1 MPPSGPAWP
10 RLPGTPWEGWVLC
23 DTWHLQW
30 AGSRGTPSTPS
41 LESTAWRG
49 ISPGRRG
56 FHAVCSCGPPGVV
69 ALGDMG
75 WGADCWPGPAHTLSP
90 QCPQSALTP
99 KCPLLGGE
107 AGCGWPWGQG
117 AQAGAPLGDRL
128 CLWAP
133 SCPVTLSFG
142 HAGLGASGAVPRRTW
157 GGGKEIPG
165 APVPWVGP
173 GDRWVQTTWRPLAPH
188 LRGYR
193 VLAFSTLRAK
203 PLPSPGLTP
212 P

>member
-99 KCPLLGGE
+99 KCPLPGGE
-107 AGCGWPWGQG
+107 AGCGWPWGAG
-117 AQAGAPLGDRL
+117 CSSRSPAGRQALSLGPLLPGHPVLWPCWSWCLRSGAPQDVGWREGD
-128 CLWAP
+128 P
-133 SCPVTLSFG
+133 GS
-142 HAGLGASGAVPRRTW
+142 
-157 GGGKEIPG
+157 PG
-165 APVPWVGP
+165 ALG
-173 GDRWVQTTWRPLAPH
+173 GAR
-188 LRGYR
+188 
-193 VLAFSTLRAK
+193 
-203 PLPSPGLTP
+203 
-212 P
+212 